1 MRCPHKHTHIYP
13 HNVVLGKGKL
23 FIFSAPQEGDRILLK
38 ARVNE
43 EWFQGTLNS
52 LEGMFPV
59 SFVRIVVPLSTE
71 IGKEFLRNDIG
82 LLERE

>member
-1 MRCPHKHTHIYP
+1 MRCSHKHALKYT

-23 FIFSAPQEGDRILLK
+23 FYFSAPQEGDRILLK

-43 EWFQGTLNS
+43 EWFQGSLNS

-59 SFVRIVVPLSTE
+59 SFVRILVPLSSE
-71 IGKEFLRNDIG
+71 SGKKFLG
-82 LLERE
+82 